1 MAGVTAN
8 LAVSLVARLTGAA
21 VGGDVPQY
29 TAKVDQ
35 ALAFE
40 PGTDAVNKADLLYRA
55 TRTLA
60 ASANEDLDLAG
71 VLQSALGAVV
81 AAAEVV
87 AIIIEADDGNTND
100 VRYGPAA
107 SAGALLGFADAT
119 DRRAVAPGDFDVL
132 TCRRGWPVTATTAD
146 KLNVANA
153 AAGTPV
159 TYTITVIG
167 RTVAA

>member
-1 MAGVTAN
+1 MAGVTAQ
-8 LAVSLVARLTGAA
+8 LDFSLRARLTGTA
-21 VGGDVPQY
+21 VGGDTPQY
-29 TAKVDQ
+29 NATIDRH
-35 ALAFE
+35 LILS
-40 PGTDAVNKADLLYRA
+40 PGVATVNNADLLYRA

-71 VLQSALGAVV
+71 VLANALGATI

-87 AIIIEADDGNTND
+87 AIVIEAADGNTND

-107 SAGALLGFADAT
+107 SAGALLGFADAS

-132 TCRRGWPVTATTAD
+132 TCRRGWPVTATSAD
-146 KLNVANA
+146 KINVANA

-159 TYTITVIG
+159 TYTITIIG

>member
-8 LAVSLVARLTGAA
+8 IALNVDARLVGAA
-21 VGGDVPQY
+21 IGGDAPVFN
-29 TAKVDQ
+29 ANIDRV
-35 ALAFE
+35 LSFSS
-40 PGTDAVNKADLLYRA
+40 GTDTIAKADLLYRA

-71 VLQSALGAVV
+71 VLASPLGVV
-81 AAAEVV
+81 VNAAEVV
-87 AIIIEADDGNTND
+87 AIVIEAANGNTND

-119 DRRAVAPGDFDVL
+119 DRRAVAPGDFDVM

-146 KLNVANA
+146 KLNIANA

-159 TYTITVIG
+159 TYTITIIG